1 MPRFFRNFHP
11 HLHSPQYYYIVII
24 IIDYARPLIHPE
36 IKIAANYP
44 ASREL
49 RSVYSSRFLTTHRKK
64 KKKIVYRRYTVVYRI
79 MGIILQV

>member
-11 HLHSPQYYYIVII
+11 HLHSPQYYYILII

-49 RSVYSSRFLTTHRKK
+49 PRDPYIAVVFSRPIVKK
-64 KKKIVYRRYTVVYRI
+64 KKLYIVDTHLYT
-79 MGIILQV
+79 G